1 MREDTGEALD
11 NDRTR
16 IAVGSPARP
25 QVAPLGPRAAFLAA
39 HARLSVLAQ
48 VVRGRAFLVVAVDAR
63 GRVVE
68 SLCLEDRGALVIGR
82 HGAVGLRLPAET
94 VSLRHAAA
102 LARFEGDRPA
112 LRLWDLQSG
121 APFVAE
127 DGEPNAALLA
137 EGPLYA
143 AIDGYALW
151 FIPAG
156 AELGGSAE
164 AAWEALPPRAFL
176 DRRTPVAP
184 RAAAPPAVSGDDFD
198 EVSRVTRLAPPLLF
212 GDGEEPEIGWGELRV
227 ASGPHRERRTIS
239 AERLEQGVLIGRYQR
254 CGLQIAGFDRVS
266 RVHLL
271 LVRIGGE
278 VWAID
283 TASSNGVQRGDARVS
298 ADLLRDVDRL
308 TLAGQ
313 VTLEWKRAIHPEA

>member
-1 MREDTGEALD
+1 
-11 NDRTR
+11 
-16 IAVGSPARP
+16 
-25 QVAPLGPRAAFLAA
+25 
-39 HARLSVLAQ
+39 
-48 VVRGRAFLVVAVDAR
+48 VVAVDAR
-63 GRVVE
+63 ARVVE

-82 HGAVGLRLPAET
+82 HSAVGLRLPGET

-102 LARFEGDRPA
+102 LACFEGERPA

-121 APFVAE
+121 APFLAE
-127 DGEPNAALLA
+127 DGEPNAGLLA

-156 AELGGSAE
+156 TDLRGSAE
-164 AAWEALPPRAFL
+164 AAWEALPPRTFL
-176 DRRTPVAP
+176 DRRTPAAP
-184 RAAAPPAVSGDDFD
+184 RAAAPLPSRDDGD

-227 ASGPHRERRTIS
+227 SCGAHRERRAVS

-271 LVRIGGE
+271 LVRLGAA

-283 TASSNGVQRGDARVS
+283 TASTNGVRRGETSLGAEV
-298 ADLLRDVDRL
+298 LRDVDTL

-313 VTLEWKRAIHPEA
+313 VTLDWKRTIHPDA